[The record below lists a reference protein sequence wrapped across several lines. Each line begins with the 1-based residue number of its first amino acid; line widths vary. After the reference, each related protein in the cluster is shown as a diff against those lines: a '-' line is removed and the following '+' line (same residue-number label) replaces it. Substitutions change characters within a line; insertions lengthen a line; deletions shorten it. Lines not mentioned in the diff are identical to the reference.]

1 MAGQLAMSV
10 PSAIQVLDA
19 LIVILDT
26 LETTLF
32 VVHVRQPSILAAISV
47 PMGPHVPNA
56 PLAMT
61 PQITATSVQLD
72 TTTQVQTVIQFAIF
86 VPLTALH
93 ALPPFHVL
101 PVPLDSLGLF
111 AMDVHLDTPLLPATH
126 AILTTIPQEEECAV
140 RVRSMLDYT
149 AASALLVQLAK
160 HARLDGKAPTAK
172 PAILDTPAPVLATP
186 ASPLITAMEQDSVLP
201 VHQSTPTA

>member
-1 MAGQLAMSV
+1 MLHISKITLSAAHVGLPSV
-10 PSAIQVLDA
+10 F
-19 LIVILDT
+19 T
-26 LETTLF
+26 
-32 VVHVRQPSILAAISV
+32 AISV
-47 PMGPHVPNA
+47 PMGPPARNA
-56 PLAMT
+56 PLDT
-61 PQITATSVQLD
+61 TSHITVTSVQLD
-72 TTTQVQTVIQFAIF
+72 TTTQVQIVIQFATF

-93 ALPPFHVL
+93 AHPPLHVL

-111 AMDVHLDTPLLPATH
+111 AMDVHLDTPLPPATH